1 MTEGGFIVHA
11 SKNGRGRGWWE
22 EGHIVV
28 GLIHHCDWRC
38 LRARA
43 VGFIL
48 GSTTGVVGVDKNA

>member
-1 MTEGGFIVHA
+1 MHA